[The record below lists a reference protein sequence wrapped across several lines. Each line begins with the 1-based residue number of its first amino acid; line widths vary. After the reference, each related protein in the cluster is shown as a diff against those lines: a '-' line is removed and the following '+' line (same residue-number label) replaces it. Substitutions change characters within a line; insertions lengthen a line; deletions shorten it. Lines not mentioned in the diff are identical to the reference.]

1 MTSTVLV
8 DSMIRNRCE
17 KQRLVTPYDPALVNP
32 ASIDL
37 RLGDHL
43 LIESCEKGFVEYR
56 LNSHSEENPFLFRPG
71 EFVLA
76 PSLETIN
83 MPDDLIGEVIL
94 KSSMAR
100 QGMDHL
106 KAGFCDPGWHG
117 SKLTMELRNVS
128 QLQVIPLWPGMR
140 IVQIKLT
147 LLSILPDVSY
157 SQCGRY
163 NNDQKA
169 QVAKP

>member
-1 MTSTVLV
+1 MISTVLV

-17 KQRLVTPYDPALVNP
+17 EQQLVTPYDPNLVNP

-43 LIESCEKGFVEYR
+43 LIESCEKGFVEYG
-56 LNSHSEENPFLFRPG
+56 LNNHSKENPFLFRPG

-83 MPDDLIGEVIL
+83 MPDDLVGEVML
-94 KSSMAR
+94 KSSIAR
-100 QGMDHL
+100 QGVDHL
-106 KAGFCDPGWHG
+106 KAGFCDPGWNG
-117 SKLTMELRNVS
+117 SRLTMELKNVS

-147 LLSILPDVSY
+147 LLSVLPDVSY
-157 SQCGRY
+157 SRCGRY